1 MAAMSGVL
9 ARCTVRSAFVDIL
22 RMAMAAYNPRRAI
35 AIEHG
40 EVIGDALEALCHIFP
55 QDAGRERWERCA
67 GHPCPAHLWGCPAH
81 SREKYER
88 AALPKKVVHVHSTN

>member
-1 MAAMSGVL
+1 MMAAMSGVL

-40 EVIGDALEALCHIFP
+40 EVIGDALEALCHISP
-55 QDAGRERWERCA
+55 LDAVRERWERCA
-67 GHPCPAHLWGCPAH
+67 GQGCPTHCMGCPTH
-81 SREKYER
+81 SREKYEI
-88 AALPKKVVHVHSTN
+88 AALPKKT